1 MNKFFLLVAIA
12 ATTLSHTVFAQDTA
26 KAPQLLSH
34 YYALKDALVS
44 GNSSQAASHAEA
56 FQKTASSIDPKT
68 GSEGNLSTLIKD
80 AGKISTTKDL
90 KKQREYFASFST
102 GMTTLAK
109 AVKLSDK
116 PVYLAYCP
124 MKKAAWL
131 TSSKAIKNP
140 YYGSSMLTCGEIT
153 ETIQ

>member
-12 ATTLSHTVFAQDTA
+12 ATTLSHNIFAQDTA
-26 KAPQLLSH
+26 KDPQLLSH
-34 YYALKDALVS
+34 YYALKDALVA

-56 FQKTASSIDPKT
+56 FQKTASSMDQKAVNK
-68 GSEGNLSTLIKD
+68 GNLSMLVTD
-80 AGKISTTKDL
+80 AGKISGTKDL
-90 KKQREYFASFST
+90 KKQREYFAGFST

-109 AVKLSDK
+109 SVKLSDQ

>member
-1 MNKFFLLVAIA
+1 MNKFFLLIAIA
-12 ATTLSHTVFAQDTA
+12 AITFPYGTFAQDST
-26 KAPQLLSH
+26 KASPLLSH
-34 YYALKDALVS
+34 YYALKDALVA
-44 GNSSQAASHAEA
+44 GNSNQAASHAEA
-56 FQKTASSIDPKT
+56 FQKAAGSIDPKT
-68 GSEGNLSTLIKD
+68 GSEVNLSSLIKD